1 MLCLTA
7 TSGESGEQVPN
18 GAARFIQ
25 HRQKLFRLA
34 GALPGI
40 SRANYLFTIGTGR
53 FATGIL
59 TETTL
64 VRRETGCIEHPE
76 RVSEMSLWNTA
87 TELDHDYMARQLVAH
102 LKSNGYSG
110 IEADI
115 IGYNQPDL
123 IYWESNRK
131 GHIPDV
137 VAKKNGQIMIFEIE
151 TVSDLASYHAKSQRD
166 LFHANAKQHGK
177 SFVLVVQQSAKAEAE
192 RLLTS

>member
-7 TSGESGEQVPN
+7 TSGESGEQVQK

-25 HRQKLFRLA
+25 HKRKLFRLA

-40 SRANYLFTIGTGR
+40 SRANYLFTIGTDR
-53 FATGIL
+53 FAAGIL
-59 TETTL
+59 TETIL
-64 VRRETGCIEHPE
+64 VRRRTGCTEHPE
-76 RVSEMSLWNTA
+76 KISEMSYWNTV
-87 TELDHDYMARQLVAH
+87 TELDHDYMVRELIAY
-102 LKSNGYSG
+102 LKSNGYTG

-115 IGYNQPDL
+115 MGYNQPDL

-151 TVSDLASYHAKSQRD
+151 TVADLASDHAKSQRN
-166 LFHANAKQHGK
+166 LFHANAK
-177 SFVLVVQQSAKAEAE
+177 
-192 RLLTS
+192 